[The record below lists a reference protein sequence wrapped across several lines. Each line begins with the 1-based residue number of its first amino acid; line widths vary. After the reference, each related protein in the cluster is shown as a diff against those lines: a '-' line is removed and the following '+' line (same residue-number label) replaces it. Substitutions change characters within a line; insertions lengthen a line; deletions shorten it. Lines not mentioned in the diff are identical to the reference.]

1 MTKIPILYYTVYGHL
16 ETIARAG
23 AEGVR
28 CFKGEGTGA
37 GAGAAKKPITIS
49 ASI

>member
-1 MTKIPILYYTVYGHL
+1 MTQCSGITPLPTEEKNGKIPILYYTVYGHL

-28 CFKGEGTGA
+28 CFKGEG
-37 GAGAAKKPITIS
+37 
-49 ASI
+49 